1 MCGISGYWGHLDTGE
16 AHGLLQAMN
25 NLLLHRGPDGE
36 GVWIGERV
44 GMAHRRLAVIDLVGG
59 SQPMVSVDGRYR
71 IVFNGEIYNH
81 RVLREELIGYGYRFL
96 TQSDAEVI
104 PGVIDRWGIERGLL
118 CLRGMFAFAIYDQFE
133 DSLLLARDR
142 FGIKPLYI
150 GRAPGLTVFGSE
162 PKALFAVKSLDR
174 RADPTALLDFFTLGA
189 SLSPLTAWSSVR
201 ELEPGTWIRLGS
213 QGERAG
219 RFWDLP
225 AKRREAPVSETE
237 ALDRLERVLVE
248 SLKAHLVSDVPV
260 AAFLSGGID
269 SSVLVAILCRDHLP
283 ALETFNMGFDEPGYD
298 ESHYAR
304 MVAHHC
310 GSRHHEVRIIGGEGN
325 AELLETVL
333 TQYDQPFGD
342 SSCIPT
348 YLICR
353 EMSRHAKVVISGDGG
368 DELFGGYDR
377 YSLARSL
384 ATLGRI
390 PFAPSVISKTAH
402 AVAPFYA
409 DLGRKLSKASSFARG
424 QREEM
429 LCAIH
434 TYFREEE
441 LALLFRPEFFRRAM
455 DDGGTKDRF
464 SRFVEAETSDP
475 AEQLMVAEIRS
486 ILHADYLR
494 KVDVASSAH
503 GLEVRTPYLDA
514 EVLDL
519 ALSLPIDMKIR
530 RRSPKHVLRLLA
542 RKLLPRDV
550 VDRPKQGFGVP
561 FDRWMGDDIR
571 TYFKDLLLGPF
582 SKNGDWLRTSEVR
595 RVIDEFV
602 RGAAPAH
609 LSRYQKYQRLFMLV
623 AFELWLRRWSPLLV

>member
-1 MCGISGYWGHLDTGE
+1 MCGISGYWGHLDVE
-16 AHGLLQAMN
+16 KAHGMLQAMN
-25 NLLLHRGPDGE
+25 DLLAHRGPDGE
-36 GVWIGERV
+36 GLWMGECV
-44 GMAHRRLAVIDLVGG
+44 GLAHRRLAVIDLASGG
-59 SQPMVSVDGRYR
+59 QPMASADGRYR
-71 IVFNGEIYNH
+71 IVFNGEIYNY
-81 RVLREELIGYGYRFL
+81 RLLRTELEGCGYRFR
-96 TQSDAEVI
+96 THSDTEVI
-104 PGVIDRWGIERGLL
+104 PAVIDHWGIDQGLL
-118 CLRGMFAFAIYDQFE
+118 RLRGMFALAVYDQSD

-162 PKALFAVKSLDR
+162 PKALFAAKGLDR

-189 SLSPLTAWSSVR
+189 PLSPLTVWSSVR
-201 ELEPGTWIRLGS
+201 ELEPGTWIRLGP

-225 AKRREAPVSETE
+225 ASRREAPVSETE

-269 SSVLVAILCRDHLP
+269 SSVLVAILCRDLLP
-283 ALETFNMGFDEPGYD
+283 ALETFNMGFDESGYD

-310 GSRHHEVRIIGGEGN
+310 GSRHHEVRIVGGEGN
-325 AELLETVL
+325 AQLLETVL

-353 EMSRHAKVVISGDGG
+353 EMARHAKVVISGDGG

-384 ATLGRI
+384 VMLGRI
-390 PFAPSVISKTAH
+390 PFAPALISKMAH
-402 AVAPFYA
+402 AVSPFYA
-409 DLGRKLSKASSFARG
+409 DLGRRLSKASSFAQG
-424 QREEM
+424 HREEM

-441 LALLFRPEFFRRAM
+441 LALLFRPGFFRRAL
-455 DDGGTKDRF
+455 DNGGTKDRF
-464 SRFVEAETSDP
+464 SRFVEVNTSDP

-494 KVDVASSAH
+494 KVDIASSAH

-514 EVLDL
+514 EVLAL

-530 RRSPKHVLRLLA
+530 RRSPKHVLRVLA
-542 RKLLPRDV
+542 RMLLPRDV
-550 VDRPKQGFGVP
+550 VDRPKHGFGVP
-561 FDRWMGDDIR
+561 FDRWMDGDIQK
-571 TYFKDLLLGPF
+571 YFEDLLLGPF
-582 SKNGDWLRTSEVR
+582 SKNGDWLRTAEVR
-595 RVIDEFV
+595 RVINDFV
-602 RGAAPAH
+602 RGADPAH
-609 LSRYQKYQRLFMLV
+609 LSRYQKYQRLFMLA
-623 AFELWLRRWSPLLV
+623 AFELWLRRWSPSLA